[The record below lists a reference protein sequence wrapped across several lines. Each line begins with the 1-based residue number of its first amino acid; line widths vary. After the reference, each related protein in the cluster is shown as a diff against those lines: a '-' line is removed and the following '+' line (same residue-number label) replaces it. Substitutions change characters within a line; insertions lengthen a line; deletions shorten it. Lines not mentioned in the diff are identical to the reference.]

1 MVSYLVF
8 LVLVVSRRSASR
20 AGLLVTLCIVSY
32 MYGMTSAGGELTMAR
47 DQPDVVLSACEDY
60 EGGKAS
66 RRGQTGAASD
76 GGGAAVVV
84 FVVLLSRWPR

>member
-1 MVSYLVF
+1 
-8 LVLVVSRRSASR
+8 
-20 AGLLVTLCIVSY
+20 
-32 MYGMTSAGGELTMAR
+32 MAR